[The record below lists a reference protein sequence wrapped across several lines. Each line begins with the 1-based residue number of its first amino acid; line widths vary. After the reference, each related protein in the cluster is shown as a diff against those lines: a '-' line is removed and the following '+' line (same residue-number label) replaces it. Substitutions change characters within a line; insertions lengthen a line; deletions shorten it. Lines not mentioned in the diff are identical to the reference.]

1 MEALGGGGLVGTRG
15 IMLDWVG
22 RGEEITRAS
31 GSEEGSGVEERGEE
45 RFGFGVVVESGGAG
59 CVAELK
65 NTDGGDTDWGEVLS
79 VTSVFWIRR
88 RVISDSTFRIRWIQN
103 TEKIRKIDKN

>member
-45 RFGFGVVVESGGAG
+45 RFGCGVVVESGGVG
-59 CVAELK
+59 WVEESK
-65 NTDGGDTDWGEVLS
+65 NADWGDVGRGEVLS
-79 VTSVFWIRR
+79 PTSEFWIRR
-88 RVISDSTFRIRWIQN
+88 RVFSNSTFRIRWIQN
-103 TEKIRKIDKN
+103 TEK